1 MKKTKTKNQKIEIVN
16 KISIAK
22 RQTKQTLKVLCKKEG
37 ISTSTYQ
44 NWKKLSPLTT
54 ISNNEYQSIYTLWL
68 PSNKDIFG
76 FKEFKDSP
84 LNTFESNFNS
94 YEKILFSHLQEKLI
108 NLFFQ
113 DSINKYRYDEESNK
127 FPSSRGISFTIVNIG
142 KLEVF
147 SNGLYIWK
155 FKKTISKEV
164 FFQHIQNLFDVNYN
178 FFVKENNSNKR
189 KINLDNYKGI
199 LNYFQIELLLNALY
213 DINISPSYYFQSQR
227 NTDMK
232 GLIEEKIT
240 LSNILKSI
248 ILYSR
253 DNSKELI
260 PLAVQRANYPI
271 EDKDYESYFA
281 SSMEQFIRVSNTYSL
296 EHYKRG
302 LDFCLKQLS
311 SHGVMRASNTHDST
325 INFLPDSLNRLESS
339 ISTLESYQT
348 LIFEKLPLLDYLQ
361 KLYIGLSRTI
371 ENNKTLTQAI
381 RQNNRR
387 VEVVKLYFKNV
398 EDSLVI
404 ENQKKM
410 QYELSEIR
418 KYTEMNNEM
427 IINENNHL
435 QKSLAEENQKNI
447 DKLMIYIGVWT
458 LFFTIASPI
467 FSYILTNEDNTISKV
482 GKNIGINSEI
492 YDPVLYLILFT
503 LIVLF
508 ITYKPFFI
516 KKKDDLLEKTL
527 IYSKHIFDNTN
538 PNSEQPKS
546 PYFIELINFLEK
558 YKYHKE
564 LPSILNLSSK
574 VKCIKFDTM
583 QEKFPTFKTYK
594 FSFYS
599 EEKEDIKYILHID
612 VEYDFHKE
620 ESFIKDLRIVI
631 SKNNNCN
638 ISTET
643 IHENATKIK
652 SKITENFFEH
662 FNIEE

>member
-1 MKKTKTKNQKIEIVN
+1 MKKIKTKNQKIEIVN

-22 RQTKQTLKVLCKKEG
+22 SKKKQTLKVLCEKEG

-44 NWKKLSPLTT
+44 NWKKLSSLTT
-54 ISNNEYQSIYTLWL
+54 ISNNKYQSIYTLWL

-142 KLEVF
+142 KFEVF

-248 ILYSR
+248 ILYSK

-271 EDKDYESYFA
+271 KDKAYESYFA

-371 ENNKTLTQAI
+371 DNNETLTQAI

-427 IINENNHL
+427 IINENNHF
-435 QKSLAEENQKNI
+435 QKNLAEENQKNI
-447 DKLMIYIGVWT
+447 NKLMLYIGLYT

-467 FSYILTNEDNTISKV
+467 FSYMLIDDKHNFMDIW
-482 GKNIGINSEI
+482 GNIGVIPSF
-492 YDPVLYLILFT
+492 L
-503 LIVLF
+503 LF
-508 ITYKPFFI
+508 IFIFIFGSKTYKEFFI
-516 KKKDDLLEKTL
+516 KKKNDLLEKTL

-538 PNSEQPKS
+538 PNSEQLKN

-558 YKYHKE
+558 YQYHKE

-599 EEKEDIKYILHID
+599 EEKENIKYILHID

-631 SKNNNCN
+631 SKNNNSN

-652 SKITENFFEH
+652 REITKKFTDYFKD
-662 FNIEE
+662 EEK